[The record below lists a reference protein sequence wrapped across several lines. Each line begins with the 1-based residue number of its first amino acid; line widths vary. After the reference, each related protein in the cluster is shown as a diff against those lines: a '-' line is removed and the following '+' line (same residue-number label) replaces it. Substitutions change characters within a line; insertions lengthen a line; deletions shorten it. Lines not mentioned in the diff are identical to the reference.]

1 MAQHVIWVF
10 DTSSIIEIRRSIE
23 NTRKQGVFNSMSTLV
38 VAGRLVFPIE
48 VVKELERFAD
58 PKLPDAQYLWAKEHE
73 EMAKAQSPSFEEVK
87 DILSIVPDVLD
98 PDRDSGEEEADPYV
112 LAVARRLRSG
122 GGDGRVVTQETK
134 DTPRKISM
142 NSACGLLGM
151 PSVPLTI
158 FLRFEGI
165 L

>member
-10 DTSSIIEIRRSIE
+10 DTSSIIEIRRSVE
-23 NTRKQGVFNSMSTLV
+23 STRRQAVFGSMSSLV
-38 VAGRLVFPIE
+38 TAGRLVFPIE

-58 PKLPDAQYLWAKEHE
+58 PKLPDAQYLWAKGHE
-73 EMAKAQSPSFEEVK
+73 ELAKAQSPSFQEVK
-87 DILSIVPDVLD
+87 NILAIVPDVLD
-98 PDRDSGEEEADPYV
+98 PDKDSGEEEADPYV
-112 LAVARRLRSG
+112 LAVARRLRFEER
-122 GGDGRVVTQETK
+122 DGRVVTQETK

-142 NSACGLLGM
+142 NSACGFLGL

>member
-1 MAQHVIWVF
+1 MALNVTWVF

-23 NTRKQGVFNSMSTLV
+23 NVRKQGVFASMSSLV
-38 VAGRLVFPIE
+38 TSGRLVFPIQ

-58 PKLPDAQYLWAKEHE
+58 PKLPDAQYLWAKGHE

-87 DILSIVPDVLD
+87 SILALVPDVLD
-98 PDRDSGEEEADPYV
+98 PDKDSGEEEADPYV
-112 LAVARRLRSG
+112 LAVAHRVRSQ

-134 DTPRKISM
+134 DTPRKMSM
-142 NSACGLLGM
+142 NSACGFLGF
-151 PSVPLTI
+151 PSVPLAI

-165 L
+165 T

>member
-1 MAQHVIWVF
+1 MDQHVIWVF

-23 NTRKQGVFNSMSTLV
+23 NTRKQSVFNFMSSLV
-38 VAGRLVFPIE
+38 IAGRLVFPIE

-58 PKLPDAQYLWAKEHE
+58 PKLPDAQYLWAKGHE
-73 EMAKAQSPSFEEVK
+73 EMAKAQSPSFEAVK
-87 DILSIVPDVLD
+87 NILSIVPDVLD
-98 PDRDSGEEEADPYV
+98 PDKDSGEEEADPYV
-112 LAVARRLRSG
+112 LAIAHRLRSEER
-122 GGDGRVVTQETK
+122 DGRVVTQETK

-142 NSACGLLGM
+142 NSACGFLGL

-165 L
+165 S